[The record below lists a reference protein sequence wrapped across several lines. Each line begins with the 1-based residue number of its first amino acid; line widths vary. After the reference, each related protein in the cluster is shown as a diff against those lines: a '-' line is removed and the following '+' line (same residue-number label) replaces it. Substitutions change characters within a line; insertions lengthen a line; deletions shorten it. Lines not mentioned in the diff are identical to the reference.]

1 MQMTSCCSTSKYGF
15 QIVTIRQ
22 YAENIVRYVRREAG
36 NGMPHI
42 RNPADS

>member
-1 MQMTSCCSTSKYGF
+1 MRMTSCCSTSKYGL

-22 YAENIVRYVRREAG
+22 YAENIVRYVRHEAK

-42 RNPADS
+42 RNPEAS